1 MAEKILIDNGIV
13 VTMNPKREIL
23 RNASVLVE
31 GDRIVDIGDSSEVKR
46 RHKPDVVIS
55 AKDKVVMPGL
65 VNLHFHSDN
74 MSRSVGEHMGL
85 EEWLD
90 DLYYPMLKAMTHE
103 DVYYTALLAYAEA
116 LLSGTTIVNDMYI
129 KLQSCAK
136 AAEEI
141 GIKSCS
147 FQHHCRFG

>member
-1 MAEKILIDNGIV
+1 MVEKILIDNGIV
-13 VTMNPKREIL
+13 VTMNPRREVL

-31 GDRIVDIGDSSEVKR
+31 GDRIADIGDAAEIR
-46 RHKPDVVIS
+46 RKHRPDTVID
-55 AKDKVVMPGL
+55 AREKVVMPGL

-90 DLYYPMLKAMTHE
+90 NLYYPMLKAMTSE

-116 LLSGTTIVNDMYI
+116 LLSGTTIVN
-129 KLQSCAK
+129 
-136 AAEEI
+136 
-141 GIKSCS
+141 
-147 FQHHCRFG
+147 